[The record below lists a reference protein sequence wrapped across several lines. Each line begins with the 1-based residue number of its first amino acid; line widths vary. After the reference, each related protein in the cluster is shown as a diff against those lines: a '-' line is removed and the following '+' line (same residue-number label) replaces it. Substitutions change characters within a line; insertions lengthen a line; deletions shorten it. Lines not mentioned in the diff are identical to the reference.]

1 MMKTSIPTYITALAL
16 AALTAGSA
24 NAATIITVADAGF
37 EDTGSVTIKA
47 SGDAWADVAAWT
59 GLTPIDDDS
68 GITNEVKRTG
78 SFAGKMNSS
87 AGGGGFY
94 QLTDHTITTG
104 ETFTLTFY
112 ASTTWNGQDTKFGY
126 SLIYGNTS
134 QVLATDDFVWD
145 RATQGNLVGFQEVTL
160 TGTATA
166 AMDGTK
172 VGIMFEPEA
181 GGSFPVIDDVSLT
194 VIPEPSKLALIGLG
208 ALAPFIRRRRYAADR
223 HVECH
228 GHHPGSGNQPFGGDL
243 GRQGR
248 QHGHRQ
254 LQSWPF

>member
-1 MMKTSIPTYITALAL
+1 MTKTSIPACLTALAL

-24 NAATIITVADAGF
+24 NAASISVADAGF
-37 EDTGSVTIKA
+37 EDTGSVTIKTA
-47 SGDAWADVAAWT
+47 GDAWADVAAWT

-94 QLTDHTITTG
+94 QLTDHTITIG

-112 ASTTWNGQDTKFGY
+112 ASTTWDGQDTRFGY

-145 RATQGNLVGFQEVTL
+145 RATQGNLTGIFQEVTL

-194 VIPEPSKLALIGLG
+194 VIPESSTALLGGIG
-208 ALAPFIRRRRYAADR
+208 ALLFLRRRFRTSPR
-223 HVECH
+223 
-228 GHHPGSGNQPFGGDL
+228 L
-243 GRQGR
+243 K
-248 QHGHRQ
+248 HRRK
-254 LQSWPF
+254 ST